1 MAVVT
6 ADEIISAVCG
16 RVRAA
21 TRTADAGGMSADRVG
36 QAVDEIAPLLTG
48 AQRHAVLT
56 GALARLTGLGAL
68 ERHLADRSV
77 TEVVV
82 NAGREVWVD
91 RSGRMERAG
100 TLAPGEAEAVVER
113 VLSPLGLRFDR
124 LSPVVDARLADGA
137 RLCAVMPP
145 LAVDGLCLAIRRFAL
160 PDIALSAFA
169 APAVEQLVRQLVTAR
184 CNIVV
189 SGATSTGKTTLL
201 NVLAGLADPAERIIT
216 IEDTAELR
224 LHSRHVV
231 RLEARR
237 ATPDGV
243 GEVSVR
249 DLVRTALRL
258 RPDRLVVGEVRG
270 PEAYDMVQ
278 ALNTGHDGSLSTVH
292 ANSPLDALRRLC
304 SLAAQGAPG
313 MAMSLVAEQVVSSI
327 DVVAHLARR
336 ADGGRSIVE
345 VAEVVRPGTGEL
357 AVLPLAAG
365 SEVLGPC
372 TRQRST
378 VTADAD
384 MARTR

>member
-1 MAVVT
+1 MT
-6 ADEIISAVCG
+6 ADEIITSVCD
-16 RVRAA
+16 RVRAT
-21 TRTADAGGMSADRVG
+21 TRTADVGRMSAEQVSR
-36 QAVDEIAPLLTG
+36 AVDEIAPLLTE
-48 AQRHAVLT
+48 AQRHAVLE

-68 ERHLADRSV
+68 QRHLADRSV

-91 RSGRMERAG
+91 RSGQMEPAG

-160 PDIALSAFA
+160 PDIALAAFA
-169 APAVEQLVRQLVTAR
+169 APQVERLVRDLVTAR

-201 NVLAGLADPAERIIT
+201 NVLAGLADPAERILT

-270 PEAYDMVQ
+270 PEAFDMVQ

-313 MAMSLVAEQVVSSI
+313 MAMALVAEQVLSSI
-327 DVVAHLARR
+327 DVVVHLARG
-336 ADGGRSIVE
+336 ADGRRTIVE
-345 VAEVVRPGTGEL
+345 VAEVGPPDVGEL
-357 AVLPLAAG
+357 TVRPLAAG
-365 SEVLGPC
+365 TDVLGSCMRPRAVVN
-372 TRQRST
+372 THAAWSH
-378 VTADAD
+378 
-384 MARTR
+384 